1 MTDQHFVIF
10 LVDDDEGVLKAL
22 TTMLTTKGFEVQ
34 AFSSA
39 TDFLMRH
46 DRSIPGCAIFDVSMP
61 DLDGIELQ
69 RALQARGTERPV
81 IFITGVGDIPTSVRA
96 MKAGAVDFLTK
107 PVTSQLLLDAIAVA
121 LEREM
126 QFFATGREVA
136 AITERLGMLT
146 PREREVLTHVI
157 AGRLNK
163 QIAADLGAAEKTIKL
178 HRGRMMH
185 KMGVRSVAELVRI
198 AERAGIRPS
207 HPHNRGPG
215 RVPE

>member
-1 MTDQHFVIF
+1 MMTDQRFVIF

-22 TTMLTTKGFEVQ
+22 SRLLVTKGFEVQ

-39 TDFLMRH
+39 SEFLVQH
-46 DRSIPGCAIFDVSMP
+46 DSAAPGCAIFDVSLP
-61 DLDGIELQ
+61 DLDGIKLQ
-69 RALQARGTERPV
+69 EALRARGSERPV

-107 PVTSQLLLDAIAVA
+107 PVKSQQLLAAVARAAEWEARAIASRNELTA
-121 LEREM
+121 LND
-126 QFFATGREVA
+126 
-136 AITERLGMLT
+136 RLSTLT

-163 QIAADLGAAEKTIKL
+163 QIAADLGTSEKTIKL

-185 KMGVRSVAELVRI
+185 KLGLRSVADLVRI
-198 AERAGIRPS
+198 SERAGIQPIVPS
-207 HPHNRGPG
+207 L
-215 RVPE
+215 